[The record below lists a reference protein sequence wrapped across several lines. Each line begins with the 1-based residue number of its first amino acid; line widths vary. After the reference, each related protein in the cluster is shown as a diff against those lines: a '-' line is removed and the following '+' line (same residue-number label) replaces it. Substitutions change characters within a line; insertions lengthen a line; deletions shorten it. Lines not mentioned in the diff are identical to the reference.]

1 MSRRAAARRGRLVVV
16 GGGIT
21 GLCAA
26 HTWCTMAI
34 DAGAPVDVVVY
45 EQADRWG
52 GLIRTMVRD
61 GCTVECGPDAL
72 LVRKGGLLSWM
83 RTLGLTDA
91 LVPQAPTGRTV
102 YVWGDGVHVLPQAML
117 LGVPLST
124 DALDAIDW
132 IDDAAKA
139 RAWAEQDTPFVPD
152 GDGSLGSLL
161 RKRFGTEWTDAVMR
175 PLLGGI
181 HACSIDAL
189 SAQAAFPQLWD
200 ALHTHGSMIRA
211 LRARAPEDADVP
223 EQCKGSAFVSVRGG
237 LGTIVDALVR
247 DLERFGCTM
256 RLGVDAQSI
265 NTRDADA
272 VIVTAPPWHVSL
284 AHMPRI
290 QATSVAYVV
299 LAYDARD
306 VSLRPGSGFVAQERP
321 GRMITACTW
330 TSQKWPHTA
339 PPSRT
344 LMRCYV
350 GRMHDTRWME
360 LDDAALA
367 AAVRKDLAQAL
378 GIVCPPLWT
387 HIERLSDALPHYAP
401 GHIARVSDA
410 RKTLSAHRTYIVG
423 KAYDGVG
430 IPDCMRS
437 AADAAMHAWHAVT
450 E

>member
-1 MSRRAAARRGRLVVV
+1 VRRAVGRLVVV

-26 HTWCTMAI
+26 HTWCTMSI
-34 DAGAPVDVVVY
+34 DAGVPVDVVVV
-45 EQADRWG
+45 EQAHRWG
-52 GLIRTMVRD
+52 GLIRTIVRD

-72 LVRKGGLLSWM
+72 LLNKRGLLSWI

-91 LVPQAPTGRTV
+91 LVPQAPDGRTV
-102 YVWGDGVHVLPQAML
+102 YVWGDGLHVLPQKML
-117 LGVPLST
+117 LGVPLQPA
-124 DALDAIDW
+124 ALDAVDW
-132 IDDAAKA
+132 VDDAGKA
-139 RAWAEQDTPFVPD
+139 RAWAEQDAPFVPD
-152 GDGSLGSLL
+152 GDVSLGALL
-161 RKRFGTEWTDAVMR
+161 RARFGAPWTDAVMR

-181 HACSIDAL
+181 HACSIDVL

-211 LRARAPEDADVP
+211 LRARVPEDADVP
-223 EQCKGSAFVSVRGG
+223 EQCKGSAFVSVHGG
-237 LGTIVDALVR
+237 LETIVDALVR

-256 RLGVDAQSI
+256 RLGVDAQMC
-265 NTRDADA
+265 TRDAAA
-272 VIVTAPPWHVSL
+272 VIVTAPPWHVAL

-290 QATSVAYVV
+290 GATGVAYVV

-306 VSLRPGSGFVAQERP
+306 VALRAGSGFVAQERP
-321 GRMITACTW
+321 ERIITACTW

-344 LMRCYV
+344 LLRCYV
-350 GRMHDTRWME
+350 GRRHDTRWME

-367 AAVRKDLAQAL
+367 AAVRKDVAQAL

-387 HIERLSDALPHYAP
+387 HVERLYDALPHYAP

-410 RKTLSAHRTYIVG
+410 RKTLSQHRTYIVG

-430 IPDCMRS
+430 IPDCMRN
-437 AADAAMHAWHAVT
+437 AADTAIEAWHAVHAPRP
-450 E
+450 